1 MISAL
6 PIIPSIGCSAIPGL
20 SEVCGAASSVGTSI
34 LGAGAGDVLGSIAGG
49 VAQGASWLLGQIGT
63 VIGSST
69 TIDLGA
75 SWFRAHY
82 EVMVG
87 LAAVVLVPLLLA
99 SVIQAIYHQS
109 ASSLLRTALVHLPLA
124 LLLGAV
130 AVQLVQLGLA
140 ATDALST
147 AVSSTSSSNVGSA
160 LSSLASSLAGQA
172 SAGIPGTPTFVALLG
187 GLFVCFGALLLWV
200 ELLVRA
206 AAVYVATLFF
216 PLALA
221 SLVWPAISQWCRR
234 LVETVAALVLSKFV
248 IVAVLSL
255 AVGALGTS
263 DGSIASELAGG
274 ALLLLAGFAPFTLLR
289 LVPMVESG
297 AVQQLEGVRHR
308 VQQHALAGP
317 RSAIG
322 YALGH
327 GAPMPLPEL
336 APGTAMAAVPE
347 APGGESTG
355 TGGRTGTQDPPTTD
369 PSDTGVPMWQGVA
382 DAAAPRPAVAN
393 EGAGKSG
400 SPPVWGAPLSLPTRS
415 PGRNGTHTVERDDLG
430 PVLRWR
436 PSSPPRVD
444 APPDGG

>member
-1 MISAL
+1 
-6 PIIPSIGCSAIPGL
+6 
-20 SEVCGAASSVGTSI
+20 
-34 LGAGAGDVLGSIAGG
+34 
-49 VAQGASWLLGQIGT
+49 
-63 VIGSST
+63 
-69 TIDLGA
+69 
-75 SWFRAHY
+75 
-82 EVMVG
+82 
-87 LAAVVLVPLLLA
+87 
-99 SVIQAIYHQS
+99 
-109 ASSLLRTALVHLPLA
+109 
-124 LLLGAV
+124 
-130 AVQLVQLGLA
+130 
-140 ATDALST
+140 
-147 AVSSTSSSNVGSA
+147 
-160 LSSLASSLAGQA
+160 
-172 SAGIPGTPTFVALLG
+172 LLG

-206 AAVYVATLFF
+206 AAVYVATLFL

-317 RSAIG
+317 RSAVG

-336 APGTAMAAVPE
+336 AGTAMAAVSE
-347 APGGESTG
+347 APGGESIG
-355 TGGRTGTQDPPTTD
+355 TGERTGTQDTPTKNT
-369 PSDTGVPMWQGVA
+369 SETGVPMWQGVA
-382 DAAAPRPAVAN
+382 DAAAPRPVLGGD
-393 EGAGKSG
+393 GAGKSG
-400 SPPVWGAPLSLPTRS
+400 PPPVWGAPLSLPTRS
-415 PGRNGTHTVERDDLG
+415 PGRAGTHTVERDDLG

-444 APPDGG
+444 APPDGS

>member
-1 MISAL
+1 
-6 PIIPSIGCSAIPGL
+6 
-20 SEVCGAASSVGTSI
+20 
-34 LGAGAGDVLGSIAGG
+34 
-49 VAQGASWLLGQIGT
+49 
-63 VIGSST
+63 
-69 TIDLGA
+69 
-75 SWFRAHY
+75 
-82 EVMVG
+82 
-87 LAAVVLVPLLLA
+87 
-99 SVIQAIYHQS
+99 
-109 ASSLLRTALVHLPLA
+109 
-124 LLLGAV
+124 
-130 AVQLVQLGLA
+130 
-140 ATDALST
+140 
-147 AVSSTSSSNVGSA
+147 
-160 LSSLASSLAGQA
+160 
-172 SAGIPGTPTFVALLG
+172 
-187 GLFVCFGALLLWV
+187 
-200 ELLVRA
+200 
-206 AAVYVATLFF
+206 
-216 PLALA
+216 
-221 SLVWPAISQWCRR
+221 
-234 LVETVAALVLSKFV
+234 
-248 IVAVLSL
+248 
-255 AVGALGTS
+255 
-263 DGSIASELAGG
+263 
-274 ALLLLAGFAPFTLLR
+274 LLLAGFAPFTLLR